1 MSFINQF
8 HTPPHPSQAPF
19 LLRPMRL
26 RPLVAKIRKAA
37 RGKRRWVGLAIPK
50 QLASREELE
59 AALGEIAVLGDDW
72 RLYDFVEQNAILRL
86 PLAVYIEARPI
97 LEAGVDGIT
106 SVTAS
111 GKIRLVRNRLGIERP
126 PRKR

>member
-1 MSFINQF
+1 
-8 HTPPHPSQAPF
+8 
-19 LLRPMRL
+19 MRL

-37 RGKRRWVGLAIPK
+37 RGKHRWVGLSIPK
-50 QLASREELE
+50 EIASREELE
-59 AALGEIAVLGDDW
+59 AVLCEIAVLGDDW
-72 RLYDFVEQNAILRL
+72 RLYDFVDVNAILRL

-111 GKIRLVRNRLGIERP
+111 GKIRLVRERLGIKRP
-126 PRKR
+126 PRRR